1 MPFDARRRA
10 SARHHGLGLSL
21 ALGCSLASLPVGA
34 TETPFAARLAACAAC
49 HGANGNSPSPV
60 VPSIAGQ
67 PSLFIENQL
76 VVMREGLR
84 EVPVMKAVLDGIND
98 AEIVALARHYAALPT
113 LPAPAPLQLDKQRA
127 GAALSQQALCGTCHL
142 PDYRGQNQVPRL
154 AGQHEAYLLLS
165 MKQFRD
171 QPGPGRDTLM
181 ASTLRGFSDGH
192 LESLAHYLSHARP

>member
-1 MPFDARRRA
+1 MPVEAGRRAAARRRSVVLA
-10 SARHHGLGLSL
+10 AALWCSALAGL
-21 ALGCSLASLPVGA
+21 AQAA
-34 TETPFAARLAACAAC
+34 DTPSAARLAACAAC
-49 HGANGNSPSPV
+49 HGASGNSPSPA

-84 EVPVMKAVLDGIND
+84 EVPVMKAVLEGISD
-98 AEIVALARHYAALPT
+98 AEVVALARHYAALPS
-113 LPAPAPLQLDKQRA
+113 LPAPALLQPDKLRA
-127 GAALSQQALCGTCHL
+127 GAVLSKQALCGTCHL

-171 QPGPGRDTLM
+171 HPGPGRDTLM
-181 ASTLRGFSDGH
+181 TSALRGFSDDDLGR
-192 LESLAHYLSHARP
+192 LAHYLSHARP